1 MEENTIF
8 IKQENKSKIFFRKII
23 GGFGK
28 TIGSFFYNHTAI
40 GNFGQ
45 RRIGRAMEI
54 FILYLLISFAIA
66 MYINNPNILN
76 EIIKAI
82 QSIIISAI

>member
-1 MEENTIF
+1 VSG
-8 IKQENKSKIFFRKII
+8 KQL
-23 GGFGK
+23 GV
-28 TIGSFFYNHTAI
+28 FFYNHTVI
-40 GNFGQ
+40 GNFAQ
-45 RRIGRAMEI
+45 LRIGRAMEI
-54 FILYLLISFAIA
+54 FILYLLISFAIV

>member
-1 MEENTIF
+1 MEENTM
-8 IKQENKSKIFFRKII
+8 
-23 GGFGK
+23 
-28 TIGSFFYNHTAI
+28 I

-45 RRIGRAMEI
+45 RRISRAIEI

>member
-1 MEENTIF
+1 MEENKIF
-8 IKQENKSKIFFRKII
+8 IKQENKSKIFFR
-23 GGFGK
+23 K

-45 RRIGRAMEI
+45 RRIGRAIEI

-76 EIIKAI
+76 ELIKAI
-82 QSIIISAI
+82 QSIFIKAI